1 MKKVILFAAAALVSA
16 GAAAQRPQQMPPQ
29 PPQPKYVFTTT
40 DSVAITPVKN
50 QANAGTCWCYSGM
63 GFLESELLRTKGK
76 AFDLSEMYVVFKTY
90 EDRAEKAVRTSG
102 DVSFS
107 QGGSCYDITYAIDHF
122 GLVPDSEMPA
132 GVMYGKTLSAH
143 SELSAMT
150 NPMVEAAAKLRS
162 MQVSPDGEQLWK
174 KAFRAVHEVYLGK
187 CPETF
192 TYEGKQYT
200 PITFKDYLGLKSSD
214 YVNLTSWTHAPYTTA
229 ENGYEKMVIEVQDN
243 WRWGQSINM
252 ELDDFCKV
260 IKDAIKKGYTVH
272 WASDVS
278 EQGFSRQGV
287 AVYND
292 EKAAESTVS
301 SDQVRLVGADAQ
313 QGPKVDPNKEVLPQ
327 PQKVV
332 TAKERQDMYDGKST
346 TDDHG
351 MLIFGLAKDQWGNEY
366 FMVKNSWGDKSG
378 NYHGIYYVTPEFV
391 RAKTMNI
398 VVNKEA
404 VDADI
409 AAKYGFGAPVAA
421 KGKKAKK

>member
-1 MKKVILFAAAALVSA
+1 MKKTLLIATTALVCTSA
-16 GAAAQRPQQMPPQ
+16 FAQRQQKPQ
-29 PPQPKYVFTTT
+29 PNYVFTTV

-63 GFLESELLRTKGK
+63 GFLESELLRTKKK
-76 AFDLSEMYVVFKTY
+76 AYDFSEMYVVFKTY

-107 QGGSCYDITYAIDHF
+107 QGGSLYDVTYAIDHF

-143 SELSAMT
+143 SELTAIGD
-150 NPMVEAAAKLRS
+150 PIVAAAAKLRS

-187 CPETF
+187 CPEKF
-192 TYEGKQYT
+192 KFEGKEYT
-200 PITFKDYLGLKSSD
+200 PQSWVKSLGLKGSD
-214 YVNLTSWTHAPYTTA
+214 YANLTSFTHHPYSTA
-229 ENGYEKMVIEVQDN
+229 ENDYEKMVIEVQDN
-243 WRWGQSINM
+243 WRWGQSTNM
-252 ELDDFCKV
+252 ELDDFCRV
-260 IKDAIKKGYTVH
+260 FEEAIKAGYTIH

-278 EQGFSRQGV
+278 EAGFSRMG
-287 AVYND
+287 AVTYDD
-292 EKAAESTVS
+292 EAKVESTVS
-301 SDQVRLVGADAQ
+301 SDQIRLIGADA
-313 QGPKVDPNKEVLPQ
+313 PKDAVKQEGEILPK

-351 MLIFGLAKDQWGNEY
+351 MLIFGIAKDQWGNKY

-378 NYHGIYYVTPEFV
+378 NYNGIYYVTPEFI

-404 VDADI
+404 I
-409 AAKYGFGAPVAA
+409 AKDLKTKYGI
-421 KGKKAKK
+421 K